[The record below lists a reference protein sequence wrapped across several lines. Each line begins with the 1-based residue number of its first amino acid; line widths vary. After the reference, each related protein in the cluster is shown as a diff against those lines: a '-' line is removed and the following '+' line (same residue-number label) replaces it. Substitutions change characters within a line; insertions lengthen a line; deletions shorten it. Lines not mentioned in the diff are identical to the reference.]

1 MKTFYGREDLLL
13 RFESLWRKPT
23 SSFVVCRGR
32 RRIGKSTLVKEFA
45 RRSHARLLLFEGL
58 APNPEDP
65 ITNQDQMDEFMR
77 RLSRQTGR
85 KKVSVDDWGDAFEEL
100 DSVIDDREKT
110 VVLLDEISWM
120 GEADR
125 RFPSKLKNAW
135 DDFFHEHPRLVVFVC
150 GSVSAWIK
158 RNILG
163 NKGFAG
169 RTSLDVVVPELPVAD
184 CVRFWRGKAGR
195 VPVREMLDVLSVT
208 GGVPR
213 YLEEIDP
220 SLSADENL
228 RLMCF
233 SPEGYLFRDFTEIFS
248 DIYGEKAGVKREVLN
263 LLAERP
269 LTLSE
274 IATGLGK
281 ERNGHLSDILEELET
296 SGFVANDGGKNPQ
309 TGMASRVGRYRLRD
323 NYTRFFLKYVVP
335 HADEIRS
342 GAYRFSRL
350 ELLPGWPVIMG
361 LQFENL
367 VYANLPQVLDRL
379 GENRRP
385 FLSAAPYRC
394 KRTSR
399 KGGCQVD
406 LLLQTEKAVYIIEI
420 KRRVDIGEEV
430 IEEVEKKLRALPVSG
445 GKAKRTVLVYDGHL
459 DPRVEDSD
467 FFDFIIDFQA
477 LMRLA

>member
-13 RFESLWRKPT
+13 RFKSLWRKST

-45 RRSHARLLLFEGL
+45 RRSQARLLLFEGL
-58 APNPEDP
+58 APNAEDP
-65 ITNQDQMDEFMR
+65 ISNQDQLDEFMR

-85 KKVSVDDWGDAFEEL
+85 RKIRVDDWGDAFEEL

-158 RNILG
+158 KNILG

-184 CVRFWRGKAGR
+184 CVKFWRGKAAR
-195 VPVREMLDVLSVT
+195 VPGREILDVLSVT

-248 DIYGEKAGVKREVLN
+248 DIYGEKAGVKRAVLSQ
-263 LLAERP
+263 LAEGP

-274 IATGLGK
+274 IADGLGK
-281 ERNGHLSDILEELET
+281 ERNGHLSGVLEELET

-309 TGMASRVGRYRLRD
+309 TGKASRGGRYRLRD

-342 GAYRFSRL
+342 GAYRFLKL
-350 ELLPGWPVIMG
+350 ELLPGWSSIMG

-367 VYANLPQVLDRL
+367 VYANLLRILDRL

-394 KRTSR
+394 KRSSR

-406 LLLQTEKAVYIIEI
+406 LLLQTEKAVYVIEI
-420 KRRVDIGEEV
+420 KRRMEIGVEV
-430 IEEVEKKLRALPVSG
+430 IDEVERKLKTLPVSG
-445 GKAKRTVLVYDGHL
+445 EKARRAVLVYDGRL
-459 DPRVEDSD
+459 DPRVEMSD
-467 FFDFIIDFQA
+467 FFDSIIDFQA
-477 LMRLA
+477 LMRAS

>member
-1 MKTFYGREDLLL
+1 MKTFYGREDLLQ

-45 RRSHARLLLFEGL
+45 RRSRARVLLFEGL
-58 APNPEDP
+58 APNPENP
-65 ITNQDQMDEFMR
+65 ITNQDQLDEFMR
-77 RLSRQTGR
+77 RLARQTGQ
-85 KKVSVDDWGDAFEEL
+85 KKQRVDDWGDAFELL
-100 DSVIDDREKT
+100 DAAVDDREKT
-110 VVLLDEISWM
+110 VILLDEISWM
-120 GEADR
+120 GDSDR

-135 DDFFHEHPRLVVFVC
+135 DDFFHEHPRLIVFVC

-158 RNILG
+158 KNILG
-163 NKGFAG
+163 NRGFAG
-169 RTSLDVVVPELPVAD
+169 RTSLDVVVPELPVSD

-195 VPVREMLDVLSVT
+195 VPSREILDVLSVT

-220 SLSADENL
+220 SLSAAENL

-233 SPEGYLFRDFTEIFS
+233 SPEGYLFRDFAEIFS
-248 DIYGEKAGVKREVLN
+248 DVYGESTGIKRDVLCR
-263 LLAERP
+263 LADGP

-274 IATGLGK
+274 IADGIGK
-281 ERNGHLSDILEELET
+281 GRNGHLSEILEELQT
-296 SGFVANDGGKNPQ
+296 SGFVANDGGKNPL
-309 TGMASRVGRYRLRD
+309 TGKASRTGRFRLRD

-342 GAYRFSRL
+342 GAYRFSAL
-350 ELLPGWPVIMG
+350 DLLPGWTSIMG

-367 VYANLPQVLDRL
+367 VYANLSRVLDRL

-394 KRTSR
+394 KRSSR
-399 KGGCQVD
+399 NGGCQVD
-406 LLLQTEKAVYIIEI
+406 LLLQTEKAVYVIEI
-420 KRRVDIGEEV
+420 KRRKEIGEEV
-430 IEEVEKKLRALPVSG
+430 IAEVAKKLKALPVSRD
-445 GKAKRTVLVYDGHL
+445 KAKRAVLVYDGEL
-459 DPRVEDSD
+459 DLQVENSD
-467 FFDFIIDFQA
+467 FFDFIIDFQT
-477 LMRLA
+477 LMR

>member
-1 MKTFYGREDLLL
+1 MKMFYGREDILQ
-13 RFESLWRKPT
+13 RFASLWRKPT

-58 APNPEDP
+58 APNAEDP
-65 ITNQDQMDEFMR
+65 ITNQDQLDEFMR
-77 RLSRQTGR
+77 RLARQTGR
-85 KKVSVDDWGDAFEEL
+85 RKVRVDDWGDAFEEL
-100 DSVIDDREKT
+100 DGAIDDREKT

-135 DDFFHEHPRLVVFVC
+135 DDFFHEHPRLILFVC

-163 NKGFAG
+163 SKGFAG

-184 CVRFWRGKAGR
+184 CVRFWRGKADR
-195 VPVREMLDVLSVT
+195 VPSREMLDVLSVT

-233 SPEGYLFRDFTEIFS
+233 SPEGYLFRDFIEIFG
-248 DIYGEKAGVKREVLN
+248 DIYGEKAEVKGAVLN
-263 LLAERP
+263 QLAAGA

-274 IATGLGK
+274 IAAGLGK
-281 ERNGHLSDILEELET
+281 ERNGHLSEILEELET

-309 TGMASRVGRYRLRD
+309 TGKASRTGRYRLRD
-323 NYTRFFLKYVVP
+323 NYTRFFLKYIVP
-335 HADEIRS
+335 HSDEIRS
-342 GAYRFSRL
+342 GAYRFAKL
-350 ELLPGWPVIMG
+350 ELLPGWSTIMG

-367 VYANLPQVLDRL
+367 VYANLPRILDRL

-394 KRTSR
+394 RRSTR

-406 LLLQTEKAVYIIEI
+406 LLLQTEKAAYVIEI
-420 KRRVDIGEEV
+420 KRRGEIGEEV
-430 IEEVEKKLRALPVSG
+430 IDEVEKKLKALPVPR
-445 GKAKRTVLVYDGHL
+445 GKAKRAVLVYDGRL
-459 DPRVEDSD
+459 DPRIENSD
-467 FFDFIIDFQA
+467 FFDFIIDFQT
-477 LMRLA
+477 LMR

>member
-58 APNPEDP
+58 APNAEDP
-65 ITNQDQMDEFMR
+65 VANQDQLDEFMR
-77 RLSRQTGR
+77 RLARQTGR
-85 KKVSVDDWGDAFEEL
+85 KKVKVDDWGDAFEEL
-100 DSVIDDREKT
+100 DAVIDDREKT

-125 RFPSKLKNAW
+125 LFPSKLKSAW
-135 DDFFHEHPRLVVFVC
+135 DDLFHEHSRLIVFVC

-158 RNILG
+158 KNILG

-184 CVRFWRGKAGR
+184 CVGFWRGKAGR

-220 SLSADENL
+220 SLPADENL

-248 DIYGEKAGVKREVLN
+248 DIYGEKAGVKRNVLVQ
-263 LLAERP
+263 LAEGP

-274 IATGLGK
+274 IASGLGK
-281 ERNGHLSDILEELET
+281 ERNGHLSEALEELET

-309 TGMASRVGRYRLRD
+309 TGKASRLGRYRLRD

-335 HADEIRS
+335 HSDEIRS
-342 GAYRFSRL
+342 GAYRFSKL
-350 ELLPGWPVIMG
+350 DLLPGWPTIMG

-367 VYANLPQVLDRL
+367 VYANLPRILDRL

-394 KRTSR
+394 KRSSR

-406 LLLQTEKAVYIIEI
+406 LLLQTEKAVYVIEI
-420 KRRVDIGEEV
+420 KRRAEIGEEV
-430 IEEVEKKLRALPVSG
+430 IDEVGRKLKALPVSSD
-445 GKAKRTVLVYDGHL
+445 KAKRAVLVYDGRL
-459 DPRVEDSD
+459 DPRVEASD
-467 FFDFIIDFQA
+467 FFDFIIDFSS
-477 LMRLA
+477 LIKK

>member
-1 MKTFYGREDLLL
+1 MKTFYGREDMLL

-65 ITNQDQMDEFMR
+65 ITNQDQLDEFMR

-100 DSVIDDREKT
+100 DAVIDDREKT

-120 GEADR
+120 GEADH

-184 CVRFWRGKAGR
+184 CVRFWRRKAGR

-248 DIYGEKAGVKREVLN
+248 DIYGERAGVKREVLN
-263 LLAERP
+263 QLAERP

-274 IATGLGK
+274 IAAGLGK

-342 GAYRFSRL
+342 GAYRFSKL
-350 ELLPGWPVIMG
+350 DLLPGWSVIMG

-367 VYANLPQVLDRL
+367 VYANLPQVLDRR

-406 LLLQTEKAVYIIEI
+406 LLLQTEKAVYVIEI
-420 KRRVDIGEEV
+420 KRRVDIGAEV
-430 IEEVEKKLRALPVSG
+430 IEEVEKKLRSLPVSG
-445 GKAKRTVLVYDGHL
+445 AKAKRAVLVYDGHL

-477 LMRLA
+477 LMRLK